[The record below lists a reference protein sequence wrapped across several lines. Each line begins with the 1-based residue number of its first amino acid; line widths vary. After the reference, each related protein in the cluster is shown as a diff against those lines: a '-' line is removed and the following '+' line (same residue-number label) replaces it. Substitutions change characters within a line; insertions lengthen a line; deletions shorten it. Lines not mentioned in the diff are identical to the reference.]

1 MNDCDRKR
9 LRKIVHRM
17 QPMWELLKLDE
28 TLFTYRLLLKDFV
41 TDDNAI
47 REHTQQILKCNTM
60 LIEEANN
67 EIKD

>member
-1 MNDCDRKR
+1 
-9 LRKIVHRM
+9 M

-28 TLFTYRLLLKDFV
+28 TLFTYRLLLKDCV

-67 EIKD
+67 EIKRLDNEEENIDR